1 MSLTGNLE
9 DLPLLDILQI
19 VSFSKKTGYLTIRAE
34 EGEGGIVF
42 LDGLVVAAFTWD
54 SLPVE
59 PRVATLSEGA
69 RGKAIR
75 SRIEIALE
83 QLIRLRE
90 GQFNFSLTA
99 GPPKVVG
106 QREIL
111 SRDPRTTDQPP
122 GAAARAGPRHGRG
135 PADSTAAV
143 EASFAQPEEV
153 GVEALARHPEAKKI
167 VAMHEAAASMP
178 YPPDYE
184 EGATIPIPAFRMPPP
199 TPEEGGPVPEAAAT
213 PNRRKPPPRSA
224 DPARRRRGRRAE
236 APGRPFPCRRVRGGR
251 SRRPEAAVKQGGRL
265 GRENTPFLLV
275 ADLGMPTSGGTSFQG
290 GFEVVKRLRED
301 EPPPPGAD
309 DDGEPE
315 ARAPPAGPA
324 DGGLF
329 VRLQARSREAEPQAV
344 RSGHAG
350 FRQEAPGR
358 RASQDDAAGLAA
370 PKKPTSEGAV
380 PSPRGEAS
388 AEELAEQMSLLHRR
402 LTELRGPGNANQ
414 IAMLVMKVAREFFER
429 SILFLIKNG
438 EARGLGGFGPA
449 PRRPEPQPPGPR
461 GRDLALRQL
470 GLPRRR
476 AKRPALR
483 RILAQGK
490 WTKHLLGKVGR
501 FQSNTVALFPLV
513 THRESIA
520 VLFGDNPDTG
530 GDFRRLEALEMFID
544 QAGVALE
551 NAFLQRKIQAL
562 SERA

>member
-106 QREIL
+106 K
-111 SRDPRTTDQPP
+111 RDITLETLDYGINPQELLLEL
-122 GAAARAGPRHGRG
+122 ARGMDEDRR
-135 PADSTAAV
+135 DSTAAV
-143 EASFAQPEEV
+143 EASFAQPEEDV
-153 GVEALARHPEAKKI
+153 GALASDPEVRQI
-167 VAMHEAAASMP
+167 IAMHEASASMP

-184 EGATIPIPAFRMPPP
+184 EGATIPIPAFRLPPSGLEETAP
-199 TPEEGGPVPEAAAT
+199 PEPPKPPAQIRTILLVDDEDDIRKLLADRFRAEGYVVVEAA
-213 PNRRKPPPRSA
+213 
-224 DPARRRRGRRAE
+224 D
-236 APGRPFPCRRVRGGR
+236 
-251 SRRPEAAVKQGGRL
+251 PEAAVKNGSRL
-265 GRENTPFLLV
+265 GREKTPFLLV

-290 GFEVVKRLRED
+290 GFEVVKRFGKMNIHPPVLMMTESLKPALHLRAKQM
-301 EPPPPGAD
+301 GVSS
-309 DDGEPE
+309 
-315 ARAPPAGPA
+315 
-324 DGGLF
+324 F
-329 VRLQARSREAEPQAV
+329 VFKP
-344 RSGHAG
+344 
-350 FRQEAPGR
+350 
-358 RASQDDAAGLAA
+358 GLAKLNPKQFEADMHAFAKKLLVDVLPKLTRPAEKA
-370 PKKPTSEGAV
+370 PAPAPSVGGV
-380 PSPRGEAS
+380 PSPRAAPS
-388 AEELAEQMSLLHRR
+388 AEELAEQMSLLQRR

-449 PRRPEPQPPGPR
+449 PKGLSLNLLAREVVIPLADPSAFRDAVESGRPFMGP
-461 GRDLALRQL
+461 
-470 GLPRRR
+470 LPD
-476 AKRPALR
+476 
-483 RILAQGK
+483 GK
-490 WTKHLLGKVGR
+490 WTKHLMGKVGR
-501 FQSNTVALFPLV
+501 FQSNSVALFPLV

-520 VLFGDNPDTG
+520 VLLGDNPETG
-530 GDFRRLEALEMFID
+530 GEFRRLEALEMFID
-544 QAGVALE
+544 QTGVALE

-562 SERA
+562 SGRT

>member
-90 GQFNFSLTA
+90 GQFNFSLTS

-106 QREIL
+106 QRDIALETLDYGINPQEL
-111 SRDPRTTDQPP
+111 LLEL
-122 GAAARAGPRHGRG
+122 ARGMDEDRR
-135 PADSTAAV
+135 DSTAAV
-143 EASFAQPEEV
+143 EASFAQPEEEV
-153 GVEALARHPEAKKI
+153 GALAHDPEVRKI
-167 VAMHEAAASMP
+167 AAMHEAAASMP

-184 EGATIPIPAFRMPPP
+184 EGATIPIPAFRLPPP
-199 TPEEGGPVPEAAAT
+199 SPEEGSEDQTAAAPAPTPARIRTILLVDDEEDIRKLLAERFRAEGYVVVEAA
-213 PNRRKPPPRSA
+213 
-224 DPARRRRGRRAE
+224 D
-236 APGRPFPCRRVRGGR
+236 
-251 SRRPEAAVKQGGRL
+251 PEAAVKQGSRL
-265 GRENTPFLLV
+265 GREKTAFLLV

-290 GFEVVKRLRED
+290 GFEVVKRFGKMNLHPPVLMMTESLKPALHLRAKQMGVSSFVFK
-301 EPPPPGAD
+301 PGLAKLNPKQFEAD
-309 DDGEPE
+309 MHAFAKKLLADVLPKLTK
-315 ARAPPAGPA
+315 PAGPTPRPA
-324 DGGLF
+324 
-329 VRLQARSREAEPQAV
+329 PQA
-344 RSGHAG
+344 
-350 FRQEAPGR
+350 
-358 RASQDDAAGLAA
+358 
-370 PKKPTSEGAV
+370 GAV
-380 PSPRGEAS
+380 PVPRAAPS
-388 AEELAEQMSLLHRR
+388 AEEMAEQLSLLQRR

-449 PRRPEPQPPGPR
+449 PKGLSLNLLAREVVIPLSEPSAFRDAVQSGRPFTGP
-461 GRDLALRQL
+461 
-470 GLPRRR
+470 LPD
-476 AKRPALR
+476 
-483 RILAQGK
+483 GK
-490 WTKHLLGKVGR
+490 WTKHLMGKVGR
-501 FQSNTVALFPLV
+501 FQSNSVALYPLV

-520 VLFGDNPDTG
+520 VLLGDNPETG
-530 GDFRRLEALEMFID
+530 GEFRRLETLEMFID
-544 QAGVALE
+544 QTGVALE

-562 SERA
+562 SGRT

>member
-59 PRVATLSEGA
+59 PRVATLSQGA

-106 QREIL
+106 QRDITLETLDYGINPQEL
-111 SRDPRTTDQPP
+111 LLEL
-122 GAAARAGPRHGRG
+122 ARGMDEDRR
-135 PADSTAAV
+135 DSTAAV
-143 EASFAQPEEV
+143 EASFAQPEEEV
-153 GVEALARHPEAKKI
+153 GALAGDPEARQL
-167 VAMHEAAASMP
+167 VAMHEASASMP

-184 EGATIPIPAFRMPPP
+184 EGATIPIPAFRF
-199 TPEEGGPVPEAAAT
+199 
-213 PNRRKPPPRSA
+213 PPPRSEESVAPAPAKPPAQIRTILLVDDEEDIRTLLAERFRA
-224 DPARRRRGRRAE
+224 DGYVVVE
-236 APGRPFPCRRVRGGR
+236 AAD
-251 SRRPEAAVKQGGRL
+251 PEAAVKHGSRL
-265 GRENTPFLLV
+265 GRENATFLLV

-290 GFEVVKRLRED
+290 GFEVVKRFGKMNLHPPVLMMTESLKPALHLRAKQMGISSFVFKPGLAKLNPKQFEAD
-301 EPPPPGAD
+301 MHAFAKKLLADVLPKLTKPAAKAPAPSSQPGA
-309 DDGEPE
+309 
-315 ARAPPAGPA
+315 A
-324 DGGLF
+324 
-329 VRLQARSREAEPQAV
+329 
-344 RSGHAG
+344 
-350 FRQEAPGR
+350 
-358 RASQDDAAGLAA
+358 
-370 PKKPTSEGAV
+370 
-380 PSPRGEAS
+380 PSPRAAPS
-388 AEELAEQMSLLHRR
+388 AEDLAEQMSSLQRR

-449 PRRPEPQPPGPR
+449 PKGLSLNLLAREVVIPLSEPSAFRDAVQTGRPFMG
-461 GRDLALRQL
+461 AL
-470 GLPRRR
+470 PD
-476 AKRPALR
+476 
-483 RILAQGK
+483 GK
-490 WTKHLLGKVGR
+490 WTKHLMGKVGR
-501 FQSNTVALFPLV
+501 FQSNSVALFPLV

-520 VLFGDNPDTG
+520 VLLGDNPETG
-530 GDFRRLEALEMFID
+530 GEFRRLETLEMFID
-544 QAGVALE
+544 QTGVALE

-562 SERA
+562 SGRT

>member
-106 QREIL
+106 P
-111 SRDPRTTDQPP
+111 RDITLETLDYGINPQELLLEL
-122 GAAARAGPRHGRG
+122 ARGMDEDRR
-135 PADSTAAV
+135 DSTAAV
-143 EASFAQPEEV
+143 EASFAQPEEEV
-153 GVEALARHPEAKKI
+153 GALAGDPEARKI
-167 VAMHEAAASMP
+167 LAMHEASASMP

-184 EGATIPIPAFRMPPP
+184 EGATIPIPAFRFPPSDS
-199 TPEEGGPVPEAAAT
+199 EEGAPAPPKPAAQIRTILLVDDEEDIRKLLADRFRADGYVVVEAA
-213 PNRRKPPPRSA
+213 
-224 DPARRRRGRRAE
+224 D
-236 APGRPFPCRRVRGGR
+236 
-251 SRRPEAAVKQGGRL
+251 PEAAVKQGGRL
-265 GRENTPFLLV
+265 GREATAFLLV

-290 GFEVVKRLRED
+290 GFEVVKRFGKMNLHPPVLMMTESLKPALHLRAKQM
-301 EPPPPGAD
+301 GISS
-309 DDGEPE
+309 
-315 ARAPPAGPA
+315 
-324 DGGLF
+324 F
-329 VRLQARSREAEPQAV
+329 VFKP
-344 RSGHAG
+344 
-350 FRQEAPGR
+350 
-358 RASQDDAAGLAA
+358 GLAKLNPKQFEADMHAFAKKLLADVLPKLTRPTA
-370 PKKPTSEGAV
+370 PAPRPSSQPGAV
-380 PSPRGEAS
+380 PSPRAAPS
-388 AEELAEQMSLLHRR
+388 AEEMAEQMSLLHRR
-402 LTELRGPGNANQ
+402 LGELRGPGNANQ

-429 SILFLIKNG
+429 SILFLIKSG

-449 PRRPEPQPPGPR
+449 PKGLSLNLLAREVVIPLSEPSVFRDAVQNGRPFTGP
-461 GRDLALRQL
+461 
-470 GLPRRR
+470 LPD
-476 AKRPALR
+476 
-483 RILAQGK
+483 GK
-490 WTKHLLGKVGR
+490 WTKHLMGKVGR
-501 FQSNTVALFPLV
+501 FQSNSVALFPLV

-520 VLFGDNPDTG
+520 VLLGDNPETG
-530 GDFRRLEALEMFID
+530 GEFRRLETLEMFID
-544 QAGVALE
+544 QTGVALE

-562 SERA
+562 SGRT

>member
-106 QREIL
+106 QREIAL
-111 SRDPRTTDQPP
+111 ETLDYGINPQELLLEL
-122 GAAARAGPRHGRG
+122 ARGMDEDRR
-135 PADSTAAV
+135 DSTAAV
-143 EASFAQPEEV
+143 EASFAQPEEEV
-153 GVEALARHPEAKKI
+153 GALTADPEARQI

-184 EGATIPIPAFRMPPP
+184 EGATIPIPAFRLPAAASESAEAVAAPPP
-199 TPEEGGPVPEAAAT
+199 PQPAHIRTILLVDDEDDIRKLLADQFRADGYVVVEAA
-213 PNRRKPPPRSA
+213 
-224 DPARRRRGRRAE
+224 D
-236 APGRPFPCRRVRGGR
+236 
-251 SRRPEAAVKQGGRL
+251 PEAAVKHGSRL
-265 GRENTPFLLV
+265 GREKTPFLLV

-290 GFEVVKRLRED
+290 GFEVVKRFGKMNIHPPVLMMTESLKPALHLRAKQM
-301 EPPPPGAD
+301 GVSS
-309 DDGEPE
+309 
-315 ARAPPAGPA
+315 
-324 DGGLF
+324 F
-329 VRLQARSREAEPQAV
+329 VFKP
-344 RSGHAG
+344 
-350 FRQEAPGR
+350 
-358 RASQDDAAGLAA
+358 GLAKLNPKQFEADMHAFAKKLLTDVLPKLTKPA
-370 PKKPTSEGAV
+370 PVAPRAGAQTGAV
-380 PSPRGEAS
+380 PTPRAAPS
-388 AEELAEQMSLLHRR
+388 AEEMAEQMSSLQRR

-449 PRRPEPQPPGPR
+449 PKGLSLNLLAREVVIPLSEPSAFRDAVQTGRPFTG
-461 GRDLALRQL
+461 AL
-470 GLPRRR
+470 PE
-476 AKRPALR
+476 
-483 RILAQGK
+483 GK
-490 WTKHLLGKVGR
+490 WTKHLMGKVGR
-501 FQSNTVALFPLV
+501 FQSNSVALYPLV

-520 VLFGDNPDTG
+520 VLLGDNPETG
-530 GDFRRLEALEMFID
+530 GEFRRLETLEMFID
-544 QAGVALE
+544 QTGVALE

-562 SERA
+562 SGRS

>member
-106 QREIL
+106 QRDITLETLDYGINPQEL
-111 SRDPRTTDQPP
+111 LLEL
-122 GAAARAGPRHGRG
+122 ARGMDEDRR
-135 PADSTAAV
+135 DSTAAV
-143 EASFAQPEEV
+143 EASFAQPEEEV
-153 GVEALARHPEAKKI
+153 GALTADPEARQI

-184 EGATIPIPAFRMPPP
+184 EGATIPIPAFRLPAASPSIEAVSAPPP
-199 TPEEGGPVPEAAAT
+199 PEPAHIRTILLVDDEDDIRKLLADQFRADGYVVVEAA
-213 PNRRKPPPRSA
+213 
-224 DPARRRRGRRAE
+224 D
-236 APGRPFPCRRVRGGR
+236 
-251 SRRPEAAVKQGGRL
+251 PEAAVKHGSRL
-265 GRENTPFLLV
+265 GREKTAFLLV

-290 GFEVVKRLRED
+290 GFEVVKRFGKMNIHPPVLMMTESLKPALHLRAKQMGVSSFVFK
-301 EPPPPGAD
+301 PGLAKLNPKQFEAD
-309 DDGEPE
+309 MHAFAKKLLADVLPKLTKP
-315 ARAPPAGPA
+315 AAPAPP
-324 DGGLF
+324 
-329 VRLQARSREAEPQAV
+329 
-344 RSGHAG
+344 
-350 FRQEAPGR
+350 
-358 RASQDDAAGLAA
+358 RA
-370 PKKPTSEGAV
+370 TTEHGAV
-380 PSPRGEAS
+380 PTPRAAPS
-388 AEELAEQMSLLHRR
+388 AEEMAEQMSSLQRR
-402 LTELRGPGNANQ
+402 LAELRGPGNANQ

-449 PRRPEPQPPGPR
+449 PKGLSLNLLAREVVIPLSEPSAFRDAVQTGRPFTG
-461 GRDLALRQL
+461 AL
-470 GLPRRR
+470 PE
-476 AKRPALR
+476 
-483 RILAQGK
+483 GK
-490 WTKHLLGKVGR
+490 WTKHLMGKVGR
-501 FQSNTVALFPLV
+501 FQSNSVALYPLV

-520 VLFGDNPDTG
+520 VLLGDNPETG
-530 GDFRRLEALEMFID
+530 GEFRRLETLEMFID
-544 QAGVALE
+544 QTGVALE

-562 SERA
+562 SGRS

>member
-106 QREIL
+106 QRDITLETLDYGINPQEL
-111 SRDPRTTDQPP
+111 LLEL
-122 GAAARAGPRHGRG
+122 ARGMDEDRR
-135 PADSTAAV
+135 DSTAAV
-143 EASFAQPEEV
+143 EASFAQPEEEL
-153 GVEALARHPEAKKI
+153 GALAGDPEARQI
-167 VAMHEAAASMP
+167 LAMHEASASMP

-184 EGATIPIPAFRMPPP
+184 EGATIPIPAFRLPPP
-199 TPEEGGPVPEAAAT
+199 GAEEAAPPA
-213 PNRRKPPPRSA
+213 PAKPPAQIRTILLVDDEEDIRKLLA
-224 DPARRRRGRRAE
+224 DRFRADGYVVVE
-236 APGRPFPCRRVRGGR
+236 AAD
-251 SRRPEAAVKQGGRL
+251 PEAAVKHGSRL
-265 GRENTPFLLV
+265 GREKTAFLLV

-290 GFEVVKRLRED
+290 GFEVVKRFGKMNLHPPVLIMTESLKPALHLRAKQMGVSSFVFK
-301 EPPPPGAD
+301 PGLAKLNPKQFEAD
-309 DDGEPE
+309 MHAFAKKLLADVLPKLTRP
-315 ARAPPAGPA
+315 AAKVAPPTSQP
-324 DGGLF
+324 GG
-329 VRLQARSREAEPQAV
+329 
-344 RSGHAG
+344 
-350 FRQEAPGR
+350 APTPR
-358 RASQDDAAGLAA
+358 AA
-370 PKKPTSEGAV
+370 P
-380 PSPRGEAS
+380 S
-388 AEELAEQMSLLHRR
+388 AEELAEQMSLLQRR
-402 LTELRGPGNANQ
+402 LSELRGPGNANE
-414 IAMLVMKVAREFFER
+414 IAMIVMKVAREFFER

-449 PRRPEPQPPGPR
+449 PKGLSLNLLAREVVIPLSDPSAFRDAVQSGRPFTG
-461 GRDLALRQL
+461 AL
-470 GLPRRR
+470 PD
-476 AKRPALR
+476 
-483 RILAQGK
+483 GK
-490 WTKHLLGKVGR
+490 WTKHLMGKVGR
-501 FQSNTVALFPLV
+501 FQSNSVALFPLV

-520 VLFGDNPDTG
+520 VLLGDNPETG
-530 GDFRRLEALEMFID
+530 GEFRRLEALEMFID
-544 QAGVALE
+544 QTGVALE

-562 SERA
+562 SGRT

>member
-106 QREIL
+106 QRDITLETLDYGINPQEL
-111 SRDPRTTDQPP
+111 LLEL
-122 GAAARAGPRHGRG
+122 ARGMDEDRR
-135 PADSTAAV
+135 DSTAAV
-143 EASFAQPEEV
+143 EASFAQPEEEV
-153 GVEALARHPEAKKI
+153 GALAGDPEARKI

-184 EGATIPIPAFRMPPP
+184 EGATIPIPAFRPPP
-199 TPEEGGPVPEAAAT
+199 PGSEEAPAPAPPRPPAQIRTILLVDDEDDIRTLLAVRFRAEGYVVVEAA
-213 PNRRKPPPRSA
+213 
-224 DPARRRRGRRAE
+224 D
-236 APGRPFPCRRVRGGR
+236 
-251 SRRPEAAVKQGGRL
+251 PEAAVKQGSRL

-290 GFEVVKRLRED
+290 GFEVVKRFGKMNLHPPVLMMTESLKPALHLRAKQMGVSSFVFK
-301 EPPPPGAD
+301 PGLAKLNPKQFEAD
-309 DDGEPE
+309 MHAFAKKLLSDVLPKLTKP
-315 ARAPPAGPA
+315 AAQAPPASS
-324 DGGLF
+324 L
-329 VRLQARSREAEPQAV
+329 
-344 RSGHAG
+344 
-350 FRQEAPGR
+350 PG
-358 RASQDDAAGLAA
+358 A
-370 PKKPTSEGAV
+370 T
-380 PSPRGEAS
+380 PSPRAAPS
-388 AEELAEQMSLLHRR
+388 AEELAEQMSSLHRR
-402 LTELRGPGNANQ
+402 LSELRGPGNANQ

-449 PRRPEPQPPGPR
+449 PKGLSLNLLAREVVIPLSDPSAFRDAVQTGRPFTG
-461 GRDLALRQL
+461 AL
-470 GLPRRR
+470 PD
-476 AKRPALR
+476 
-483 RILAQGK
+483 GK
-490 WTKHLLGKVGR
+490 WTKHLMGKVGR
-501 FQSNTVALFPLV
+501 FQSNSVALFPLV

-520 VLFGDNPDTG
+520 VLLGDNPETG
-530 GDFRRLEALEMFID
+530 GEFRRLDTLEMFID
-544 QAGVALE
+544 QTGVALE

-562 SERA
+562 SGRT

>member
-106 QREIL
+106 QRDITLETLDYGINPQEL
-111 SRDPRTTDQPP
+111 LLEL
-122 GAAARAGPRHGRG
+122 ARGMDEDRR
-135 PADSTAAV
+135 DSTAAV
-143 EASFAQPEEV
+143 EASFAQPEEEI
-153 GVEALARHPEAKKI
+153 GALAGDPEARKI

-184 EGATIPIPAFRMPPP
+184 EGATIPIPAFRFPPP
-199 TPEEGGPVPEAAAT
+199 GPEEDVAA
-213 PNRRKPPPRSA
+213 PPRSPAASSPKAPAPIRTILLVDDEEDIRKLLA
-224 DPARRRRGRRAE
+224 DRFRADGYVVVE
-236 APGRPFPCRRVRGGR
+236 AGD
-251 SRRPEAAVKQGGRL
+251 PEAAVKHGSRL
-265 GRENTPFLLV
+265 GREKTAFLLV
-275 ADLGMPTSGGTSFQG
+275 ADLGMPTSGGTSFHG
-290 GFEVVKRLRED
+290 GFEVVKRFGKMNLHPPVLMMTESLKPALHLRAKQMGVSSFVFK
-301 EPPPPGAD
+301 PGLAKLNPKQFEAD
-309 DDGEPE
+309 MHAFAKKLLADVLPKLTKP
-315 ARAPPAGPA
+315 AAPLP
-324 DGGLF
+324 
-329 VRLQARSREAEPQAV
+329 
-344 RSGHAG
+344 
-350 FRQEAPGR
+350 
-358 RASQDDAAGLAA
+358 RASSQ
-370 PKKPTSEGAV
+370 PGAV
-380 PSPRGEAS
+380 PTPRAAPS
-388 AEELAEQMSLLHRR
+388 AEEMAEQMSLLHRR
-402 LTELRGPGNANQ
+402 LGELRGPGNANQ

-449 PRRPEPQPPGPR
+449 PKGLSLNLLAREVVIPLSEPSVFRDAVVSGQPFTG
-461 GRDLALRQL
+461 AL
-470 GLPRRR
+470 PD
-476 AKRPALR
+476 
-483 RILAQGK
+483 GK
-490 WTKHLLGKVGR
+490 WTKHLMGKVGR
-501 FQSNTVALFPLV
+501 FQSNSVALFPLV

-520 VLFGDNPDTG
+520 VLLGDNPETG
-530 GDFRRLEALEMFID
+530 EEFRRLETLEMFID
-544 QAGVALE
+544 QTGVALE

-562 SERA
+562 SGRT